1 MVHDLLIRALVVASL
16 IIAAGRPMANAAE
29 MVFDDPALALQS
41 PTCPTAACSGL
52 LDNLELFLGL
62 EGSKQ
67 PQDFGVNA
75 QFGGR
80 AHVNWAIPIS
90 EEFGLGLQVGTS
102 INQTKH
108 AVAVTHAIEG
118 SSSRTQNFT
127 TIGVFQRT
135 DNGWTWGMAHDFLY
149 QNDYDTSYLT
159 QWRGRAGYAV
169 SENDEV
175 GVMAMVP
182 QTAADASWAGVPV
195 RLKPLAMGSGYWRHN
210 WAFGAQTTGWLGMA
224 DRHGQANI
232 ALGDRP
238 STGNVV
244 VFGADLQVP
253 LNDHWALF
261 GEANFVTPADTGT
274 VDAYLGICYYP
285 GGGAVRWRNRAF
297 APVLPVANNTSF
309 VTNLRR

>member
-1 MVHDLLIRALVVASL
+1 MLRFVVTREVLLASL
-16 IIAAGRPMANAAE
+16 I
-29 MVFDDPALALQS
+29 ALALPSLVPAAEEVFEDPQLAFRSQS
-41 PTCPTAACSGL
+41 CDTTSSHGWA
-52 LDNLELFLGL
+52 DNLELFLGL

-80 AHVNWAIPIS
+80 AHVNWAIPLL

-135 DNGWTWGMAHDFLY
+135 DNGWTWGLAHDFLY
-149 QNDYDTSYLT
+149 QNDYDSSYLT

-169 SENDEV
+169 TDNDEI
-175 GVMAMVP
+175 GIMAMVP
-182 QTAADASWAGVPV
+182 QTASNATWAGVPV
-195 RLKPLAMGSGYWRHN
+195 RLKPLAMGSGYWRHS

-224 DRHGQANI
+224 DRHGQANV

-274 VDAYLGICYYP
+274 VDAYLGFSYYP
-285 GGGAVRWRNRAF
+285 GGGALRWRNRAF

-309 VTNLRR
+309 VTNLVR

>member
-1 MVHDLLIRALVVASL
+1 MVRNPFARGLFLAGLLTVAVMPAGHAADLA
-16 IIAAGRPMANAAE
+16 
-29 MVFDDPALALQS
+29 FDDPALSLESQRCA
-41 PTCPTAACSGL
+41 TAEGSGA

-80 AHVNWAIPIS
+80 AHVNWAVPLW
-90 EEFGLGLQVGTS
+90 EELGLGLQIGTA

-127 TIGVFQRT
+127 TVGIFQRT
-135 DNGWTWGMAHDFLY
+135 ETGWTWGIAHDFQY
-149 QNDYDTSYLT
+149 QNDYDSTFLT
-159 QWRGRAGYAV
+159 QWRGRAGY
-169 SENDEV
+169 SLTENDEI
-175 GVMAMVP
+175 GIMAMVP

-195 RLKPLAMGSGYWRHN
+195 RLKPLAMGSGYWRHT
-210 WAFGAQTTGWLGMA
+210 WAYGAQTTGWLGMA
-224 DRHGQANI
+224 DRHGQANV
-232 ALGDRP
+232 ALGDRS

-253 LNDHWALF
+253 LNDRWALF

-285 GGGAVRWRNRAF
+285 GGGAVRWRQRAF

-309 VTNLRR
+309 VTNLVR